1 MSDSFFNTLFKQVR
15 SMAKTY
21 GTPDKPRAILREYLQ
36 AKALYYLYSQPGS
49 EKLSFMGGTS
59 LHLLRNLPRFS
70 EDLDFDNLGLND
82 ADITNLVKN
91 VVTKLNAENIKCE
104 LNTTARDY
112 KHYYELKFTTL
123 LQDLDITANPREKLM
138 IKVDYSR
145 SWSGQTIEHILL
157 NRYGVLA
164 QIPTNSLDQ
173 LLVQKMSA
181 YVGRSTPQPRDIYD
195 IVWLY
200 SQGARLDEKFMQH
213 NKVNNLLQRAIDR
226 SVKEE
231 ITRTMKAKLEPFV
244 FGVDELAKLD
254 LFDTVLLELKKLT

>member
-1 MSDSFFNTLFKQVR
+1 
-15 SMAKTY
+15 MAKTY

-36 AKALYYLYSQPGS
+36 AKALHYLYGQSGS
-49 EKLSFMGGTS
+49 EKLSFTGGTS
-59 LHLLRNLPRFS
+59 LRLLRNLPRFS

-82 ADITNLVKN
+82 GEITSLVKN
-91 VVTKLNAENIKCE
+91 IVTKLNTENIKCE
-104 LNTTARDY
+104 LKTTTREY

-123 LQDLDITANPREKLM
+123 LQDLDISTNPREKLM

-145 SWSGQTIEHILL
+145 NWSGQTIEHLLL

-164 QIPTNSLDQ
+164 QIPTNTIDQ

-181 YVGRSTPQPRDIYD
+181 YVARSTPQPRDIYD
-195 IVWLY
+195 IVWLF

-213 NKVNNLLQRAIDR
+213 NQITDLLTSANDR
-226 SVKEE
+226 LKKEG

-244 FGVDELAKLD
+244 FGSDELGKID
-254 LFDTVLLELKKLT
+254 LFDSVLSNLI